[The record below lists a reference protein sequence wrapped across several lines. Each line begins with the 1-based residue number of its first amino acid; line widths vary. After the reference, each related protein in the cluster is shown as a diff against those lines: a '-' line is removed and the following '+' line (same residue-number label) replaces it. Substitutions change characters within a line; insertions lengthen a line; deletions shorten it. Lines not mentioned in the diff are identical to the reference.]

1 MVYPVVVVD
10 VDGIRCRALLDTGAG
25 SSYASAALIS
35 KLNRKPDRREY
46 KTIEMM
52 MTSTSQKIE
61 MYKVQVSNI
70 KGVFSLPTTL
80 SKVDKGTLLTIPN
93 PRYVDTIAK
102 YQHLKGVEI
111 DDTDIKPEL
120 PIHVIL
126 GASEYAKIKT
136 NSAPRVGEPGEPI
149 AEFTLFG

>member
-1 MVYPVVVVD
+1 MGSTIVHCDKVSNQLMLATGGGQVVYPVVVVN

-70 KGVFSLPTTL
+70 KGVFGLNTTL
-80 SKVDKGTLLTIPN
+80 SKVDKGT
-93 PRYVDTIAK
+93 
-102 YQHLKGVEI
+102 
-111 DDTDIKPEL
+111 
-120 PIHVIL
+120 
-126 GASEYAKIKT
+126 
-136 NSAPRVGEPGEPI
+136 
-149 AEFTLFG
+149 

>member
-1 MVYPVVVVD
+1 MGSTIVHCDKVSNQLMLATGGGQVVYPVVVVN

-35 KLNRKPDRREY
+35 KLNRKPDRKEY

-70 KGVFSLPTTL
+70 KGVFSLNTTL
-80 SKVDKGTLLTIPN
+80 SKVDKGT
-93 PRYVDTIAK
+93 
-102 YQHLKGVEI
+102 
-111 DDTDIKPEL
+111 
-120 PIHVIL
+120 
-126 GASEYAKIKT
+126 
-136 NSAPRVGEPGEPI
+136 
-149 AEFTLFG
+149 

>member
-1 MVYPVVVVD
+1 MLATGGGQGVYPVVVVD

-70 KGVFSLPTTL
+70 KGVFSLSTTL

-93 PRYVDTIAK
+93 PRYGDTIAK
-102 YQHLKGVEI
+102 YQHLKGVI
-111 DDTDIKPEL
+111 PTSSPSCL
-120 PIHVIL
+120 
-126 GASEYAKIKT
+126 YT
-136 NSAPRVGEPGEPI
+136 
-149 AEFTLFG
+149 